1 MKRIIKKIV
10 YGGLLPMLLASC
22 LFMSCSDDVIEDGN
36 KPSTEKMGS
45 VTFRLD
51 GISGS
56 VSTRSEDGNIEN
68 LNLSD
73 YQVKA
78 FVFRHVEGQSTYQ
91 LYKEQEVS
99 TSLVTI
105 TDISKDVGHIYVFV
119 AVPEWAG
126 EYLEL
131 KCYSSKKASEC
142 MELDANG
149 IVTKQGTDYKEC
161 YVPVFEEPEV
171 NDENYFQSPYYF
183 KVRTNSNTGEDFKI
197 YAWGAEHPV
206 AYENSY
212 TPDRVI
218 LAPQFGKIRFQAGEG
233 QTVTSCNVYSNVYRF
248 YMTQV
253 VGAKTVENGM
263 AIFNATMDN
272 TYKNDYLANYENG
285 NQVYITKT
293 FGKNSGPYEVCMPCT
308 TLGSEVPSNTN
319 ELANTFGKT
328 AWQGS
333 ELEGEDEYGW
343 PNPTSVTI
351 GGQKIVTKESFP
363 IFRQRTTVLGIKD
376 DNTISV
382 SFTSGEKPGLG
393 LDDDIW
399 DGIN

>member
-119 AVPEWAG
+119 AVPKWAG
-126 EYLEL
+126 GYLNL
-131 KCYSSKKASEC
+131 QCYPKETPGC
-142 MELDANG
+142 MEFDTNG
-149 IVTKQGTDYKEC
+149 HVTKQGTDYKEC
-161 YVPVFEEPEV
+161 YIPVFDEPEV
-171 NDENYFQSPYYF
+171 NNDNKLQSPF
-183 KVRTNSNTGEDFKI
+183 IVRTNPDTGEDFKI

-218 LAPQFGKIRFQAGEG
+218 LTPQFGKIRFQAGEG

-263 AIFNATMDN
+263 QIHDSEWDTDY
-272 TYKNDYLANYENG
+272 TNDYLANYANG
-285 NQVYITKT
+285 NQTYITKT
-293 FGKNSGPYEVCMPCT
+293 FGENSDSYEVCMPCT
-308 TLGSEVPSNTN
+308 TLGNEVPSNKN
-319 ELANTFGKT
+319 ELANTFGTGT
-328 AWQGS
+328 AWEGS
-333 ELEGEDEYGW
+333 EEYEEEEYGW
-343 PNPTSVTI
+343 LTPTSVII
-351 GGQKIVTKESFP
+351 GGQKIVTKKSFP

-382 SFTSGEKPGLG
+382 SFTDGEKPGLG